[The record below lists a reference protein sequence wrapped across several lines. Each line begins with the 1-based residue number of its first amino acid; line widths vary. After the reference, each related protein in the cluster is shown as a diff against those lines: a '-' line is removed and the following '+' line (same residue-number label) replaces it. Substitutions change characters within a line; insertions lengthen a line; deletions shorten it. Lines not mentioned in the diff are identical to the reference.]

1 MVEDDDQE
9 RPSKSQLKRDMHAL
23 QELGE
28 RLVDLPP
35 SRLSQVE
42 MPQNLRDAIQQARS
56 ITARGG
62 RKRQLQFIGKLMRQ
76 VDADPIRQALAR
88 FDGHDNLDR
97 AQLQQ
102 AERWRDRLL
111 DEGDSAIEELFN
123 QYPGAERQHLRRL
136 VRDSIQELAQDRP
149 PKHRREL
156 FRALRTLFEGG
167 S

>member
-1 MVEDDDQE
+1 MVDDDDQE

-28 RLVDLPP
+28 RLVNLPQ
-35 SRLSQVE
+35 SRLAQVE
-42 MPQNLRDAIQQARS
+42 MPQSLHDAILQARG

-76 VDADPIRQALAR
+76 VDAEPIRQALAR
-88 FDGHDNLDR
+88 FDGVDNLDR

-111 DEGDSAIEELFN
+111 AEGDTAIADLFD
-123 QYPGAERQHLRRL
+123 QYPAADRQHLRRL

-156 FRALRTLFEGG
+156 FRALRTLFETD